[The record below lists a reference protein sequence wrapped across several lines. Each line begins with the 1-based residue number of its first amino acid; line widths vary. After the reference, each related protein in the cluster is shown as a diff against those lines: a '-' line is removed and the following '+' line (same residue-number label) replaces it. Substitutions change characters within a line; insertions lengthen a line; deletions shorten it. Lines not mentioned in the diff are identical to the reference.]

1 METSGSASPE
11 LIYSLRRVSESAA
24 LAAFNWIGRGDG
36 MDGGRAALDAM
47 LGALSEVDIDAV
59 VVIGEAG
66 KGEAPQPARGE
77 RLGRPGS
84 TFKADIAVDPVEGTS
99 YLARG
104 QTNALAV
111 LAVAPRGAMMNPA
124 PAFYME
130 KFVAPAAARG
140 KIDPH
145 WSTGRKLKVLAEAL
159 NKEVSQLTI
168 YVLEKPR
175 HRELIEDIIRAGARV
190 ALYPAGDVAGALLA
204 AIPGSGIDALMGT
217 GGTPEG
223 VMSACAIRALG
234 GEFLARIDPQLHTEA
249 KAVREAGISTTRWYT
264 RDEIIASDDVFF
276 CATGITTGLMLEGV
290 ERTQSHYKVQTM
302 LVTGATGERQIMT
315 SHLPI
320 ERLPQARGVARDVA

>member
-1 METSGSASPE
+1 MITSSAAGPE

-24 LAAFNWIGRGDG
+24 LAAFDWIGRGDG

-47 LGALSEVDIDAV
+47 LSALAEVDIDAV

-77 RLGRPGS
+77 RLGRPS
-84 TFKADIAVDPVEGTS
+84 SLFKADIAVDPVEGTS

-130 KFVAPAAARG
+130 KFVAPPAARG

-145 WSTGRKLKVLAEAL
+145 WTTGRKLRVLAEAL
-159 NKEVSQLTI
+159 HKDVSHLTI

-223 VMSACAIRALG
+223 IMSACAVRGLG

-249 KAVREAGISTTRWYT
+249 KAVREAG
-264 RDEIIASDDVFF
+264 
-276 CATGITTGLMLEGV
+276 LE
-290 ERTQSHYKVQTM
+290 HLA
-302 LVTGATGERQIMT
+302 LVRPG
-315 SHLPI
+315 
-320 ERLPQARGVARDVA
+320 